1 MSQGTLRE
9 VGQGGK
15 EQQGSP
21 RMAEAVRLYFDHPSL
36 TAVQALK
43 LADFSK
49 NGAESGTK
57 QKTLLKRR
65 RNTECALRKENKR
78 RAVHE
83 CWAMQRTSRN
93 HLASIDVQSVS
104 NLSGLTDDEA
114 QETDAASSTAASSTA
129 ASTISNSTT
138 RRAVLLPSNVSNTN
152 ANKCSLPFDRRKGL
166 ARKSPRTPQQKAAF
180 EAERR
185 IAFKAKNADYS
196 WAVEKDNLDQ
206 RDVDSNRK
214 SIQYWATEANQI
226 FGLDVKSETV
236 QKMIFNGN
244 VCLQSPGPG
253 MVMGAEAHSFM
264 GHAILSNINLCQ
276 RNGDT

>member
-1 MSQGTLRE
+1 VKLSQGMLRG

-49 NGAESGTK
+49 KGAESGTK

-65 RNTECALRKENKR
+65 RKTECALRKENKR

-83 CWAMQRTSRN
+83 CWARQRTPIN

-114 QETDAASSTAASSTA
+114 QETDAASSTAAS
-129 ASTISNSTT
+129 TINNSTT

-180 EAERR
+180 EAERK

-196 WAVEKDNLDQ
+196 WAVEKENLDQ

-226 FGLDVKSETV
+226 FGLDVK
-236 QKMIFNGN
+236 
-244 VCLQSPGPG
+244 
-253 MVMGAEAHSFM
+253 A
-264 GHAILSNINLCQ
+264 
-276 RNGDT
+276 